1 MYIRLSSPLETMT
14 YCFEEKE
21 LGETMKSNRRSMKKS
36 AVFSFSL
43 LISIFILSSAQAAWV
58 PLTGEPVSL
67 SCIPAGGLVV
77 GDKLFSE
84 FNLDQIITTGGV
96 IAPTA
101 DTLFV
106 QGGKDDATGYI
117 GLKFMLAWDVGSGQM
132 INANIDYKVSIL
144 STHELMYI
152 DGAWSILTLTGA
164 TGTGLVSVSEVLY
177 DGPLPFG
184 ALLANLSTAWQVG
197 STYDDIREFANFA
210 QIKQVWV
217 NNGISVTGGLSGT
230 AKLNEVFQMYT
241 QIPEPATILLLG
253 LGALALV
260 RKRRQ

>member
-1 MYIRLSSPLETMT
+1 
-14 YCFEEKE
+14 
-21 LGETMKSNRRSMKKS
+21 MKKS
-36 AVFSFSL
+36 ALFSFSL
-43 LISIFILSSAQAAWV
+43 LISIFLLSSVQAAWV
-58 PLTGEPVSL
+58 ELTGDPIPL
-67 SCIPAGGLVV
+67 SSIPAGGLVV
-77 GDKLFSE
+77 GDKLFSD
-84 FNLDQIITTGGV
+84 FILDNIITEGGV

-106 QGGKDDATGYI
+106 QGGMDDGTGYY

-132 INANIDYKVSIL
+132 INANIDYKVSVL
-144 STHELMYI
+144 PTNESLYI

-164 TGTGLVSVSEVLY
+164 TGTGLVSVVEAIY
-177 DGPLPFG
+177 DAPLPFG
-184 ALLANLSTAWQVG
+184 YLLANLSTAWQVG

-210 QIKQVWV
+210 QVKQVWV
-217 NNGISVTGGLSGT
+217 NNGISVTGGLDGT